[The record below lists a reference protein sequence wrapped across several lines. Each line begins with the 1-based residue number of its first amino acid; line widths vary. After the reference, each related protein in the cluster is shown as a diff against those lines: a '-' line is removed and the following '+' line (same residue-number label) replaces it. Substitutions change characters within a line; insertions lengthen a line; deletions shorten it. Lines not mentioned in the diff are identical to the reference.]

1 MTRIH
6 GQELGCASQPVSVDH
21 LNVIQPEVFDH
32 CQRAVRVGSWMYKEE
47 ETGVRTTG
55 NPLVN
60 TLVYDA
66 LTRRKNVQLHRE

>member
-1 MTRIH
+1 
-6 GQELGCASQPVSVDH
+6 
-21 LNVIQPEVFDH
+21 
-32 CQRAVRVGSWMYKEE
+32 MYKEE

-55 NPLVN
+55 NPLMH